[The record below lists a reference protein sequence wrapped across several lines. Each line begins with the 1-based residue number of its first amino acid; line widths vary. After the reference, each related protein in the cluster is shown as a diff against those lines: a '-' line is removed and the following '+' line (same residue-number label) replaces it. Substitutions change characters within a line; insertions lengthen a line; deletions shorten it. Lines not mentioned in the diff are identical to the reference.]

1 MGSSA
6 ASIDDVSDG
15 ELRSAKFQLLFR
27 SAEKISVKNIEKIS
41 VKYRLYAF
49 MLISVQRF

>member
-6 ASIDDVSDG
+6 ALIADVSDG

-27 SAEKISVKNIEKIS
+27 LDEKILVSGLLS
-41 VKYRLYAF
+41 C
-49 MLISVQRF
+49 

>member
-6 ASIDDVSDG
+6 ASIADVSDG

-27 SAEKISVKNIEKIS
+27 SAEKISVS
-41 VKYRLYAF
+41 GL
-49 MLISVQRF
+49 LSC